1 MEVQNNISLMGFIL
15 LCGLAKLGFHRA
27 HVISSR
33 VPESCLLIMLGI
45 LFGGMLS
52 VFYDDQCPQNQ
63 RCIDYSW
70 QVFPKFTPQ
79 LFFLFLLPPIVLE
92 AAYSLHNEHF
102 FLNIRSILCLAVV
115 GTIINFLLT
124 GGLLVL
130 VKHLGWI
137 VLDSN
142 YSLSTIEILLF
153 ASLISAV
160 DPVAVLSIFQEV
172 GINPDLYF
180 LVFGHEHV
188 PAAQMFITTTLAV
201 VMFTVFLQGST
212 IKLFVNWLH
221 IDRKGDEHASLT
233 EEINHKVFEH
243 VMEGIEIIC
252 GKHGKFYTHHV
263 INHIDDNYLK
273 KWFCVKNYDH
283 TLQKVFGE
291 VTLSDMKTQIG

>member
-33 VPESCLLIMLGI
+33 VPESCLLIILGI

-142 YSLSTIEILLF
+142 NSLSTIEILLF
-153 ASLISAV
+153 AV

-180 LVFGHEHV
+180 LVFGESILNDGV
-188 PAAQMFITTTLAV
+188 AV
-201 VMFTVFLQGST
+201 VLYNMM
-212 IKLFVNWLH
+212 
-221 IDRKGDEHASLT
+221 DECL
-233 EEINHKVFEH
+233 
-243 VMEGIEIIC
+243 C
-252 GKHGKFYTHHV
+252 RHG
-263 INHIDDNYLK
+263 LK
-273 KWFCVKNYDH
+273 TY
-283 TLQKVFGE
+283 
-291 VTLSDMKTQIG
+291 